1 MAKILIYKGIEKK
14 LWEESGKD
22 GIPSISTFYKDTA
35 KVKGG
40 AVLAAKKSIPNI
52 IDGGIIATEIDES
65 LLVGVA
71 GKALSYAELVKMES
85 PGIDK
90 LKTYLRIP
98 SLEIPTSA
106 KALISL
112 VSQRIKNMEE
122 WKTDKKPVVD
132 ALFKTFDQKIT
143 KEMGQELIK
152 DFWKGDL
159 AAQKEN
165 IQKLGSE
172 VINIGAPNPKV
183 LEGSVLLKLEP
194 ISEWNKALSDHISN
208 SLEEAVRDGASPM
221 QLANIIREK
230 TPEILTS
237 ETITISREGKRSVTL
252 STEQYTELLA
262 RTIPVTIRNEGYIDR
277 MRQFE
282 DLYAGWK
289 SICPDDERSCE
300 YCVSKMQESEEVP
313 FKWSDDKPSYHPFCR
328 CTCLAV
334 TWEEAGMTP
343 GD

>member
-1 MAKILIYKGIEKK
+1 MAKILIYKGVEKK

-22 GIPSISTFYKDTA
+22 GIPSVSTFYKDTA

-40 AVLAAKKSIPNI
+40 AVLAAKKSIPNV

-65 LLVGVA
+65 LLIGVA
-71 GKALSYAELVKMES
+71 GKALSYAELVKVES

-122 WKTDKKPVVD
+122 WRTDKKPIVD

-172 VINIGAPNPKV
+172 VINIGAPNSKV

-237 ETITISREGKRSVTL
+237 ENITIEKEGKRAITFT
-252 STEQYTELLA
+252 TEYYTELLA
-262 RTIPVTIRNEGYIDR
+262 RTIPFEVRNAAYIDR
-277 MRQFE
+277 MKQFG
-282 DLYAGWK
+282 DMYAGWRW
-289 SICPDDERSCE
+289 ICPDDERSCE
-300 YCVSKMQESEEVP
+300 ECIAKMEESFIEP
-313 FKWSDDKPSYHPFCR
+313 FKWGDEIPPIHPLCR
-328 CTCLAV
+328 CRPVSV
-334 TWEEAGMTP
+334 TWEEAGLQS
-343 GD
+343 D